1 MKKQAVI
8 TKKLNELNALAS
20 AVSSLPEGLEIG
32 EYSQAWSIDIDGQ
45 FSLKKALE
53 IVREYRI
60 NSKLSSK
67 LSSYGLTS
75 YYLEDWTQK
84 EALSV
89 TYRFATIDKL
99 DECTEIGLN
108 FTVKSPAA
116 ALKKLGVKC
125 KIKTVRKEAK
135 LVEASE
141 SRKVVCSL

>member
-1 MKKQAVI
+1 MKKQSVI

-32 EYSQAWSIDIDGQ
+32 EYSQSWSIDVKGQ
-45 FSLKKALE
+45 FSLKKTLE
-53 IVREYRI
+53 IVREYRA
-60 NSKLSSK
+60 NSGLASKLAG
-67 LSSYGLTS
+67 YGLTS
-75 YYLEDWTQK
+75 YYLEGWTQK
-84 EALSV
+84 EALAV
-89 TYRFATIDKL
+89 TYRFAKIDKL

-108 FTVKSPAA
+108 FTVKSPAS

-125 KIKTVRKEAK
+125 KIKTVRQEAK